1 MLIFNNDK
9 QIKGGIVLKEAK
21 SMAFVNAYGVL
32 ATLENLC
39 DMVDEAKAVCRGL
52 KKPVSLCFD
61 VTDGPCV
68 TYHFTQDG
76 CKMTEGDYG
85 CTCKMKFASPEKF
98 NALIDDSKPGVPTKN
113 IAQVLSFLMG
123 PFTKLTNILTKYLMP
138 SEEDL
143 KDKEFFKKSTILTM
157 YTIGGAICALGNTD
171 SISKLS
177 ASYIPDGDIQMGIT
191 DACYVTIRARDHHLQ
206 LIKEKPDTPR
216 AVMEFKTVELAN
228 ALFNGTASTMAELCA
243 GNIYMCG
250 MINMIDNI
258 NRILGR
264 VAVYLG

>member
-1 MLIFNNDK
+1 M
-9 QIKGGIVLKEAK
+9 KEAK

-32 ATLENLC
+32 RTLENLC
-39 DMVDEAKAVCRGL
+39 DMVDEAKAVCREL

-68 TYHFTQDG
+68 TYNFTKDG

-98 NALIDDSKPGVPTKN
+98 NALIDDSKPGVPAKN
-113 IAQVLSFLMG
+113 PVQVLSFLLG
-123 PFTKLTNILTKYLMP
+123 PFTKLTDILTKYLMP

-143 KDKEFFKKSTILTM
+143 KNREFFEKSTVLTM
-157 YTIGGAICALGNTD
+157 YTIGGAICALANND
-171 SISKLS
+171 KISMLS
-177 ASYIPDGDIQMGIT
+177 ASYIVDGDIQMGIT
-191 DACYVTIRARDHHLQ
+191 DACYVTNRARDHKLE

-216 AVMEFKTVELAN
+216 AVMEFKTIDLAN

-243 GNIYMCG
+243 GNIYMAG

-258 NRILGR
+258 NRILDR

>member
-1 MLIFNNDK
+1 M
-9 QIKGGIVLKEAK
+9 KEAK
-21 SMAFVNAYGVL
+21 AMAFVNAYGVL

-39 DMVDEAKAVCRGL
+39 VMDDNAKAVCQGL
-52 KKPVSLCFD
+52 KKPVALCFD

-68 TYHFTQDG
+68 TYHFSADG
-76 CKMTEGDYG
+76 CKMTESDFG

-98 NALIDDSKPGVPTKN
+98 NALIDDSKPGMPVKN
-113 IAQVLSFLMG
+113 IAQVLSFLLG
-123 PFTKLTNILTKYLMP
+123 PFTKLTDILTKYLMP
-138 SEEDL
+138 NEEDL
-143 KDKEFFKKSTILTM
+143 KDRDFFEKSTILTM

-171 SISKLS
+171 TISKLS
-177 ASYIPDGDIQMGIT
+177 ASYIVDGDIQMGIT
-191 DACYVTIRARDHHLQ
+191 DAVYVTVRARDHKLE

-216 AVMEFKTVELAN
+216 AVMEFKTIDLAN

-250 MINMIDNI
+250 MINMIDNV
-258 NRILGR
+258 NRILDR